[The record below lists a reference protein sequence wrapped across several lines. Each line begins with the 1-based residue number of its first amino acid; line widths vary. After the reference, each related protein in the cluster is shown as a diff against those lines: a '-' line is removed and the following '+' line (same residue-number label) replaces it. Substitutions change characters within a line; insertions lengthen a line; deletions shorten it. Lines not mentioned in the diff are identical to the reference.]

1 MAINKLP
8 RSGIADSAVTTAK
21 VSDGVINVATEF
33 PDCNIASTRLAD
45 CAVTNAKL
53 SNSAITVR
61 GTSTSLGGSLAVSP
75 DVNWQSVVV
84 SDGSTVT
91 TMVAYQ
97 GFFVNNTSA
106 AGIVKLPASAAIGDT
121 IAIKD
126 YAGNFATNNLT
137 IQRNSHNIQGVA
149 ADVTVSTNRASLVLV
164 YVDSTKG
171 WLITNESNVAD
182 LAKHI
187 EATGGTVTTSGDFKI
202 HTFTGDGNFVVSQL
216 GPDNTID
223 YLVLA
228 GGGGGGNTP
237 GEQAGGGGGGGLRS
251 AKTGNHGS
259 YTVHP
264 NSSTSGVTITATTF
278 PITVGGG
285 GAAPG
290 PSSSASGSNS
300 VFSTITSA
308 GGGYGKGNTGAPH
321 PAGDGGSGGGGRG
334 GGGIPAAGGSG
345 NTPPVSP
352 SQGNNGGNGQ
362 PSPGNRGGGGGG
374 ATAVG
379 EPASDAGASTGG
391 EGGAGATTNIT
402 GSPVAYAGGGGGGN
416 QSGPSPIG
424 GAGGTGG
431 GGRGSK
437 NANGVDGTAN
447 TGGGGGGSSC
457 GQNCRVAGSG
467 GKGIVVLRYKFK
479 QDKIWHTQGEIQHTV
494 VLRNSL

>member
-264 NSSTSGVTITATTF
+264 NSSTTGVTISAATF

-290 PSSSASGSNS
+290 PSASANGSNS

-308 GGGYGKGNTGAPH
+308 GGGRGGSGGP
-321 PAGDGGSGGGGRG
+321 GDSAENGGSGGGGGWNQGRG
-334 GGGIPAAGGSG
+334 NG

-352 SQGNNGGNGQ
+352 PQGGDGGRGNQGSVPTVRGGAGGGSGSGNDGADLNVPGNAAGAGGAGATNHITGSPVVYGSGGGGGGLSNPTWNTSKGNGGTGAGNGADNG
-362 PSPGNRGGGGGG
+362 SAATSATANRGGGGGG
-374 ATAVG
+374 ASGAQAG
-379 EPASDAGASTGG
+379 SAGAS
-391 EGGAGATTNIT
+391 
-402 GSPVAYAGGGGGGN
+402 
-416 QSGPSPIG
+416 
-424 GAGGTGG
+424 
-431 GGRGSK
+431 
-437 NANGVDGTAN
+437 GV
-447 TGGGGGGSSC
+447 
-457 GQNCRVAGSG
+457 V
-467 GKGIVVLRYKFK
+467 IIRYKF
-479 QDKIWHTQGEIQHTV
+479 Q
-494 VLRNSL
+494 